1 MATAERVSFQAN
13 GHLQMKQFRASEM
26 KAIQAIG
33 MLIFLIVD
41 QGTSSELRA
50 EAESKI
56 PFLENLAREARS
68 EWLKR
73 RSEPRM
79 QGRKGPPD
87 PELDEIIEDL
97 ILTVQG
103 VNKEF
108 TG

>member
-13 GHLQMKQFRASEM
+13 GHLQMKQFRMAEM
-26 KAIQAIG
+26 KALQAMG
-33 MLIFLIVD
+33 MLIFLMVD

-50 EAESKI
+50 EAESKL

-68 EWLKR
+68 EWLKH

-87 PELDEIIEDL
+87 PELDETIEDL
-97 ILTVQG
+97 ILTVQE
-103 VNKEF
+103 VNKDF
-108 TG
+108 PG